1 MFDDVSKVTL
11 PAWPGQGMDAIVIFR
26 TLSPFGSCPYSDTI
40 SLSAVI
46 WTFVLH
52 SFISWLVGVVVVYI
66 CSLGSI
72 VNYCD
77 VTICDNK
84 STRIARMVTCT

>member
-11 PAWPGQGMDAIVIFR
+11 PAWPGQGMDAIVTFR

-46 WTFVLH
+46 CIFVLYL
-52 SFISWLVGVVVVYI
+52 FGSWLVGVVVVY
-66 CSLGSI
+66 
-72 VNYCD
+72 
-77 VTICDNK
+77 
-84 STRIARMVTCT
+84 MFF